1 MFRELDRVILK
12 KALPVHGL
20 NRGAIGSIVTV
31 HKKSAGYEVEFV
43 APEGKTTAVVSLKS
57 SDIRAVD

>member
-12 KALPVHGL
+12 KALPEHGL
-20 NRGAIGSIVTV
+20 NQGAVGSVVTV

-43 APEGKTTAVVSLKS
+43 APEGKMTAVVSLKS

>member
-1 MFRELDRVILK
+1 MFREQDMVVLK
-12 KALPVHGL
+12 KALPKHGL
-20 NRGAIGSIVTV
+20 NQGAIGSVVTV

-43 APEGKTTAVVSLKS
+43 APKGKETTIVSLKS